1 MKKLISLIMVIVMT
15 LNCALFAYADNFK
28 DENEFEQLI
37 ISEAEIYEIEKNY
50 NANNYN
56 DKVNCVKEICSNI
69 GISEH
74 FVQQMDESMLDTF
87 IEAKE
92 IVISTYSYIAPLSA
106 PENNSND
113 AGENGK
119 LYRLVGWIKKSSNQY
134 TIFGTFVW
142 NKLPTMRLKDILNLS
157 IGSGSIQ
164 NNSQKAYMYFTSS
177 DGNDVTK
184 AYSSKNEAYI
194 GSGYNCTFEIDL
206 PNSAKSIEFYITY
219 DVKSPDKYFTA
230 CAQYFHKYFSLTPSP
245 SISEEELG
253 IGVSPSICYSE
264 YSVQCQGE

>member
-1 MKKLISLIMVIVMT
+1 MI
-15 LNCALFAYADNFK
+15 LNCALFAYAK
-28 DENEFEQLI
+28 DSKDKHELRQLI
-37 ISEAEIYEIEKNY
+37 ISETEICEIEKDYNTSNY
-50 NANNYN
+50 T

-69 GISEH
+69 GINEH
-74 FVQQMDESMLDTF
+74 FVQQMDENMLDTF
-87 IEAKE
+87 IEAEE
-92 IVISTYSYIAPLSA
+92 IVVSTYSDISTLSA

-113 AGENGK
+113 AGENEK
-119 LYRLVGWIKKSSNQY
+119 LYRLVGWIKKSTNQY

-142 NKLPTMRLKDILNLS
+142 NKLPTMRFKDVLNLS

-177 DGNDVTK
+177 DGNEVTK
-184 AYSSKNEAYI
+184 TYSSKNEAYI

-230 CAQYFHKYFSLTPSP
+230 CAQYFHKYISVTASP
-245 SISEEELG
+245 SISQKELG
-253 IGVSPSICYSE
+253 IGVSPSICYTE